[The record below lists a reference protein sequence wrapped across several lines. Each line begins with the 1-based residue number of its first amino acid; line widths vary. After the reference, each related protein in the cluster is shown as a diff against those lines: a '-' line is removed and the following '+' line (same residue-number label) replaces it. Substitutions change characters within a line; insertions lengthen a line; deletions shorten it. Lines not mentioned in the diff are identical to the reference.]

1 MVQAKA
7 GKGSATLVREH
18 VLEFFFFF
26 LVFFFPRKKLT
37 SFFSPF
43 LAPRKP
49 QNHFYHQSMAY
60 AGALFAD
67 ACLRG
72 LNGEPNVVECTYVES
87 ELTPARF
94 FASKVR
100 LGPSGVD
107 EILGLGKLTEFEQ
120 AGLDKLLPELQESIA
135 KGEKFVTESS

>member
-1 MVQAKA
+1 
-7 GKGSATLVREH
+7 
-18 VLEFFFFF
+18 
-26 LVFFFPRKKLT
+26 
-37 SFFSPF
+37 
-43 LAPRKP
+43 
-49 QNHFYHQSMAY
+49 MAY

-87 ELTPARF
+87 TITPARF

-107 EILGLGKLTEFEQ
+107 EVLGLGKLTEFEQ

>member
-1 MVQAKA
+1 
-7 GKGSATLVREH
+7 
-18 VLEFFFFF
+18 
-26 LVFFFPRKKLT
+26 
-37 SFFSPF
+37 
-43 LAPRKP
+43 
-49 QNHFYHQSMAY
+49 MAY

-72 LNGEPNVVECTYVES
+72 LNGEPNVVVCTYVES
-87 ELTPARF
+87 AITPARF

-107 EILGLGKLTEFEQ
+107 EILGLGKMTDFEK
-120 AGLDKLLPELQESIA
+120 AGLEKLLPELLESIE

>member
-1 MVQAKA
+1 
-7 GKGSATLVREH
+7 
-18 VLEFFFFF
+18 
-26 LVFFFPRKKLT
+26 
-37 SFFSPF
+37 
-43 LAPRKP
+43 
-49 QNHFYHQSMAY
+49 MAY

-87 ELTPARF
+87 KITPARF

-107 EILGLGKLTEFEQ
+107 EILGLGKMTDFEK
-120 AGLDKLLPELQESIA
+120 AGLEKLLPELVESIE

>member
-1 MVQAKA
+1 
-7 GKGSATLVREH
+7 
-18 VLEFFFFF
+18 
-26 LVFFFPRKKLT
+26 
-37 SFFSPF
+37 
-43 LAPRKP
+43 
-49 QNHFYHQSMAY
+49 MAY

-87 ELTPARF
+87 KITAARF

-107 EILGLGKLTEFEQ
+107 KILGLGKLTDFEK
-120 AGLDKLLPELQESIA
+120 AGLEKLLPELQESIE

>member
-1 MVQAKA
+1 
-7 GKGSATLVREH
+7 
-18 VLEFFFFF
+18 
-26 LVFFFPRKKLT
+26 
-37 SFFSPF
+37 
-43 LAPRKP
+43 
-49 QNHFYHQSMAY
+49 MAY

-87 ELTPARF
+87 AITPARF
-94 FASKVR
+94 FACKVR

-107 EILGLGKLTEFEQ
+107 EILGLGKMTDFEK
-120 AGLDKLLPELQESIA
+120 AGLEKLLPELLESIE